1 MKNKKFL
8 AIAAGLC
15 LFATV
20 GYANNYLISGLG
32 FVAPSIIGKSN
43 IYNPQVGE
51 IVYDS
56 VDGTFYGYDQNNQW
70 QTLNAG
76 ANTGVPVGV
85 IQAFGGATAP
95 AGYLIC
101 DGRAVSRT
109 TYANLYA
116 AIGDAFGE
124 GDGVNTFN
132 LPDLRGR
139 FLRGVDDGAGRDP
152 GNRTVMKIGN
162 NPDAPGSFQDDSFRG
177 HWHNSYYNSTAQGG
191 SASYTNSAT
200 APTTL
205 QPQVTVRGAVTDGV
219 NGTPRISS
227 ETRPKNV
234 NVNYI
239 IKI

>member
-8 AIAAGLC
+8 AVAAGVC

-76 ANTGVPVGV
+76 AAVGVPSGV
-85 IQAFGGATAP
+85 IQAFGGETAP
-95 AGYLIC
+95 ADYLIC
-101 DGRAVSRT
+101 DGSPVSRT

-139 FLRGVDDGAGRDP
+139 FLRGVDAGAGRDP
-152 GNRTVMKIGN
+152 GGRTEMNPGGN
-162 NPDAPGSFQDDSFRG
+162 AGDNVGSIQDEAFKSHAHDQRTKVGAYAGNTGIFG
-177 HWHNSYYNSTAQGG
+177 A
-191 SASYTNSAT
+191 SASNDQSGG
-200 APTTL
+200 PTGF
-205 QPQVTVRGAVTDGV
+205 VGGA
-219 NGTPRISS
+219 
-227 ETRPKNV
+227 ETRPKNA
-234 NVNYI
+234 NVNFI